1 MSTDTPVAR
10 LTDMSEP
17 SHAVD
22 IAVLY
27 ERLGNLSAQI
37 EALGV
42 KIDRQSAHRDEAIA
56 ELEERVER
64 IEDQVTRARG
74 FLAGLAMGGGLLGG
88 LTSTLLTHWMG

>member
-10 LTDMSEP
+10 LADMSEP

-37 EALGV
+37 EALAA
-42 KIDRQSAHRDEAIA
+42 KIDPQSAHRDEGVA

-64 IEDQVTRARG
+64 IEDQVKRARG
-74 FLAGLAMGGGLLGG
+74 FIAGLPIGGGLLGG
-88 LTSTLLTHWMG
+88 AASKLLTHWIA